1 MSNSVPGSPVPTG
14 SNILTTERTRLL
26 NTSTTSYSTRQEV
39 HEETSTVITMGSS
52 SQDSHHH
59 FLNGS
64 GNVAIAT
71 TRNLYNNII
80 SAGQPSIPTHQLT
93 EKIQDIL
100 VFSEIKKKQ
109 QERTLIDEKK
119 QNKRAKQNQS
129 GNAAVPS
136 SSSSSSSSSDSD
148 SDTGSTRI
156 LLKNKLS
163 EWSLDGSKSTNNNE
177 GGKRLRKR
185 DYAVDALKFATD
197 KWKTKHGWATGSN
210 NSSSASLFANEDT
223 TTTTTTAT
231 TLNNNGYGN
240 STSNGAANNIT
251 VVKQKKKQA
260 EGIPSS
266 AESIFNVAKNASVC
280 AVLALLHERR
290 QSSGHSM
297 ETDVSLQ
304 SLALSTLNLGLK
316 LQDKSTSHVVLYEML
331 TNKWLN
337 GKSGELYNFVFFL
350 HEFCWL

>member
-1 MSNSVPGSPVPTG
+1 MSDSVPGSPVPTG
-14 SNILTTERTRLL
+14 SNVSTTERTRLL
-26 NTSTTSYSTRQEV
+26 NTSTTSYSTR
-39 HEETSTVITMGSS
+39 HEEEESSTVITMGSS
-52 SQDSHHH
+52 SQESHRH
-59 FLNGS
+59 FLNDS
-64 GNVAIAT
+64 GNSTITT
-71 TRNLYNNII
+71 TRNLYNNVI

-100 VFSEIKKKQ
+100 VFREIKKKQ
-109 QERTLIDEKK
+109 QERALIDEKK
-119 QNKRAKQNQS
+119 QNKRAKQNQ
-129 GNAAVPS
+129 GGDAAVPYSS

-156 LLKNKLS
+156 LLKKKLS
-163 EWSLDGSKSTNNNE
+163 EWSIDGSKSTSNDKGE
-177 GGKRLRKR
+177 KRLRKR

-210 NSSSASLFANEDT
+210 NSSSASLFANGNT
-223 TTTTTTAT
+223 TTTTTTT
-231 TLNNNGYGN
+231 TLLSNDGHGN
-240 STSNGAANNIT
+240 LTSNSAANNNIT

-266 AESIFNVAKNASVC
+266 AESVFDVAKNASVC

-316 LQDKSTSHVVLYEML
+316 VQDKSASHVVLYEML

-337 GKSGELYNFVFFL
+337 GKSGKL
-350 HEFCWL
+350 